1 MLNRVAKRLAVA
13 IVLWSA
19 TVSFASAS
27 EPGVV
32 PGAYLMPS
40 GCCSLDIRR
49 AEYGAMRFSIKA
61 AGANGHGCAIDG
73 TIESGRAVVQEG
85 AGLPACE
92 VAFVP
97 RDGAIE
103 VRIVEGAEAGCRG
116 FCGARARF
124 DGEYF
129 RPQPGCNRSAVS
141 AARKSFK
148 QAYDRKEF
156 ARARGLLEPIVGIC
170 TEWVHWLDMG
180 WIRNDLALAQF
191 RAGDAAACQQT
202 LAAFG
207 PLIDATEA
215 DLRNQHNYPPSD
227 ATSLAS
233 VLRAA
238 RYNRKLCTDPPA
250 AATVGG

>member
-1 MLNRVAKRLAVA
+1 MLIPAAKLVAGA
-13 IVLWSA
+13 IVFWTGASA
-19 TVSFASAS
+19 FASGP
-27 EPGVV
+27 EVE

-49 AEYGAMRFSIKA
+49 AESGATRFSIKA
-61 AGANGHGCAIDG
+61 AGANGHSCAIDG

-85 AGLPACE
+85 AGLPACD

-97 RDGAIE
+97 RGGGIE
-103 VRIVEGAEAGCRG
+103 VRIVDGAEAGCRG

-124 DGEYF
+124 DGAYL
-129 RPQPGCNRSAVS
+129 RPQPGCTRSAVS

-156 ARARGLLEPIVGIC
+156 ARARGLLEPIVATC
-170 TEWVHWLDMG
+170 TEWVHWLDIG

-191 RAGDAAACQQT
+191 RAGDTTACRQT
-202 LAAFG
+202 LAGFG

-215 DLRNQHNYPPSD
+215 DLRNQHNDPPSD
-227 ATSLAS
+227 AASLAA

-238 RYNRKLCTDPPA
+238 RYNRKLCTDSPA
-250 AATVGG
+250 ATNAGR

>member
-1 MLNRVAKRLAVA
+1 MMSPASRLLAGA
-13 IVLWSA
+13 IVCWTGA
-19 TVSFASAS
+19 TAFAS
-27 EPGVV
+27 EPTVV

-49 AEYGAMRFSIKA
+49 SESGVMRFSINA
-61 AGANGHGCAIDG
+61 AGANGHSCAIDG

-97 RDGAIE
+97 RGGGID

-124 DGEYF
+124 DGEYL
-129 RPQPGCNRSAVS
+129 RPQPGCNRSAVA

-156 ARARGLLEPIVGIC
+156 ARARSLLEPIVGTC

-191 RAGDAAACQQT
+191 RAGEAAACQQT
-202 LAAFG
+202 LAGFG

-227 ATSLAS
+227 ATSLAA

-238 RYNRKLCTDPPA
+238 RYNRKLCTDSPV
-250 AATVGG
+250 ATNPGR